1 MRLGV
6 EAGEGVVALGERLRA
21 VGLRCLGAAML
32 GGAMLPF
39 VGCGNFFQCENKPA
53 CPTTTTTGTGTG
65 SGSGSTVDYAYV
77 AYTTVAG
84 STVTATLVG
93 YNLAGG
99 ALTQVGSVNLPF
111 IPVALAVSPNNGYL
125 YVASTPGTTNGGVFG
140 YAISSTGNL
149 TALSSVALAV
159 DQVGAMT
166 ISPDGDNLYTV
177 NVAGQTM
184 VQYGIASTGTLTA
197 NGAGTVPLAN
207 CASGVSV
214 PVTQTCSVAVS
225 PTNAYVVAALNAAGD
240 AVYGYASPSGLTGNG
255 VPIGQVAA
263 GSQSDEFSV
272 AIDGNNTAYVAQ
284 TAGLTAYALTSST
297 PTVRQT
303 VAYASGAIPRGVVV
317 DPGSK
322 FVFTAN
328 EGTSNISAFTTGT
341 TTALTSVSGS
351 PFAAPNDVA
360 ALGVD
365 STDTYLVAVGYDTSA
380 GIQLYS
386 IASSGVLSA
395 LAKTAG
401 TTTATQ
407 YPVLVA
413 MSH

>member
-1 MRLGV
+1 MRADGTVTGCWHRVRTLG
-6 EAGEGVVALGERLRA
+6 LGL
-21 VGLRCLGAAML
+21 LGSAAL
-32 GGAMLPF
+32 GGAMLPLS
-39 VGCGNFFQCENKPA
+39 GCNNFFQCENKPA
-53 CPTTTTTGTGTG
+53 CPATTTTTTGT
-65 SGSGSTVDYAYV
+65 SSSVDYAYV
-77 AYTTVAG
+77 AYTTATT
-84 STVTATLVG
+84 STTTTSTLVG

-99 ALTQVGSVNLPF
+99 ALTQVANVTLPF
-111 IPVALAVSPNNGYL
+111 IPVAIAVSPNNEYL

-149 TALSSVALAV
+149 TALSSGAALAG
-159 DQVGAMT
+159 DQVAAMA
-166 ISPDGDNLYTV
+166 ISPDGDYLYTV
-177 NVAGQTM
+177 NVLGQTM
-184 VQYGIASTGTLTA
+184 VQYSIASAGTLTT
-197 NGAGTVPLAN
+197 NGAGTVPALN
-207 CASGVSV
+207 CALGTAV
-214 PVTQTCSVAVS
+214 PVTQSCSVAVS
-225 PTNAYVVAALNAAGD
+225 PTKAYVVTALGTAGD
-240 AVYGYASPSGLTGNG
+240 AVYGYVSGSGLTNNG

-263 GSQSDEFSV
+263 GTDSGEFSV
-272 AIDGNNTAYVAQ
+272 AIDGNNNAYVAE

-297 PTVRQT
+297 PTLRLT
-303 VAYASGAIPRGVVV
+303 VPYASGAIPRGVVV

-328 EGTSNISAFTTGT
+328 EGTNNISAFTTGT
-341 TTALTSVSGS
+341 TTALTAVSGS
-351 PFAAPNDVA
+351 PFAAPNEVA

-365 STDTYLVAVGYDTSA
+365 STDTYLVAAGYDASA